1 MEVELVMDDD
11 DAMADENDD
20 LGWAKKARALGEG
33 RGGIICVGIGSV
45 GNCSMDGEWRQKC

>member
-1 MEVELVMDDD
+1 MDDD